1 MYAGGGDTRGA
12 DTIEGGVAGRRPGP
26 YIYID
31 RLSDFDFS
39 FQDLGFMVLVFLG
52 VLDDDPQWEAYVQMA
67 ATNQK
72 QMLSYFDIYMVVS

>member
-1 MYAGGGDTRGA
+1 MFEGGGWIVGGDSIG
-12 DTIEGGVAGRRPGP
+12 EG
-26 YIYID
+26 YIYIY

-39 FQDLGFMVLVFLG
+39 FQDLGFMVLVFFG